1 MSKRPTTA
9 GSFLSRLRRPMSR
22 LRDMPIWSKLGL
34 IMIVP
39 TIATV
44 VVGTSGL
51 VDHLETLNNAN
62 RAGDLANLIGYSGD
76 LVGTVQDERVGA
88 VLFLGAK
95 EFQTRAQYREGY
107 NRSNQRVDQA
117 KTPYLRQ
124 RGEINDLPRNF
135 VGLLDTI
142 DTQLKDLPATRSQ
155 VLNGKLKINDAD
167 QAYGQLVEDLLAIRD
182 SATQLAGDNDLSDR
196 MRTSAAVA
204 RQKEYLTQRRL
215 VVHQAIT
222 QNQYTPALRQQFI
235 SSVTGQAQSLAT
247 FQAVAP
253 EPDKLFYEQTVS
265 GPDIRKAD
273 SFTSFISSNNNGSMA
288 NAPFGSDQWDQTM
301 VAYGKLIRSVETR
314 LDGNVVQQADQ
325 LRSDTQRRVFLETGL
340 LLTMLLLAILFAYL
354 VARSMARSLRELR
367 QGALAVAQ
375 YGLPQA
381 VARLRDPQV
390 TGQLSP
396 EQLANQI
403 AEPLPVRS
411 RDEFGQVTEA
421 FNAVH
426 LEAVRTAAQQAA
438 LRASVATMFVNLARR
453 SQILVDRLI
462 GHLDRLE
469 RGEEDPD
476 RLAELFQLDHLATRM
491 RRNDENLLV
500 LAGAD
505 STRVQREPAA
515 LIDVLRAAQSEVEH
529 YTRIEFGMIDRDIE
543 VAAHAVNDLV
553 HLVAELFDNATAFS
567 PPDSQI
573 MVEARRVGDRASLYV
588 EDRGIGISRE
598 QLRDLNERLATP
610 PQVDVAVSRMM
621 GLVVVARLAARHSV
635 RVELRPGTDRGTV
648 AEVALPTSV
657 LVPRALTGRS
667 GPMPAL
673 PPAGQQLD
681 GPQFGGPQQGGPQ
694 QGGPQQGGPQ
704 FGGPQFGGPQFGGPR
719 QGGPQRGGPTPVF
732 GALAALGNGPHT
744 PPGPHPSSSGNQVTL
759 GGRPFDPTPRNGA
772 GTPAN
777 AGGGRAMPAWS
788 DLTGANPAPAD
799 GAPGPTAGGGFGP
812 PAGSAFGPRPTN
824 GQSNDPLPQR
834 RNPGEDDEPTTT
846 GPQPMIP
853 RQLPSSPEARPYG
866 PPVPPV
872 SAPPLPPVSGI
883 PASGIPASGPPLP
896 ARPVSATPVSGDPY
910 PGRPVSAAPVS
921 GDPYSGRP
929 VSAAPVSGQPVSGGP
944 YPGRPG
950 PAALGMGQPAPMAG
964 QPTSAPPANQL
975 PSRPVS
981 SAPAPSVGAPP
992 VWPPVAPTEP
1002 APAAMP
1008 ERRNPALD
1016 MTTEL
1021 PRVPRTEMPA
1031 SAQPAAPQPA
1041 PRAPQPSTPSQPGN
1055 RQRYADE
1062 TMELPIF
1069 RELESA
1075 WFRTRRPGSN
1085 DEPAAPGTA
1094 GNGAATQQFAKVDTT
1109 GRPVTQ
1115 PTSATT
1121 GNTPMAH
1128 TPTAG
1133 GGPRDNGA
1141 ANGNTRPERPG
1152 GLPTRQPAAPK
1163 QSSPWQTAA
1172 DDGWRAASAATEVPV
1187 AETTRKGLPKRTPMA
1202 QLVPGSIDKPTA
1214 AVQRRTPEA
1223 VRGLLS
1229 AYHRGVQRGR
1239 NLPTDSNTTGPEG
1252 TPGGQQSSQSGSGP
1266 EAGSGQKEQ
1275 QA

>member
-9 GSFLSRLRRPMSR
+9 GSFLSRLRRPMNR

-76 LVGTVQDERVGA
+76 LVDTVQDERVGA

-95 EFQTRAQYREGY
+95 EFQTRAQYQEGY
-107 NRSNQRVDQA
+107 NRTNQRVDQA
-117 KTPYLRQ
+117 KSPYLRQ
-124 RGEINDLPRNF
+124 RGEIDDLPRNF

-167 QAYGQLVEDLLAIRD
+167 QAYRQLIEDLLSIRD

-196 MRTSAAVA
+196 MRAAGAVA
-204 RQKEYLTQRRL
+204 RQKEYLTQRRV

-222 QNQYTPALRQQFI
+222 QNQYTAALREQFI
-235 SSVTGQAQSLAT
+235 ASGTGQAQSLAT
-247 FQAVAP
+247 FQAIAT
-253 EPDKLFYEQTVS
+253 EPDKLFYDQTVS
-265 GPDIRKAD
+265 GPDLRKAD
-273 SFTSFISSNNNGSMA
+273 RFTSFISSNNNGSMA
-288 NAPFGSDQWDQTM
+288 NAPFGPDQWDQTM
-301 VAYGKLIRSVETR
+301 VANAKLMRSVESR
-314 LDGNVVQQADQ
+314 LDGNVVRQADA
-325 LRSDTQRRVFLETGL
+325 LRSDTQRQVFLETGL

-354 VARSMARSLRELR
+354 VARSMARSLRDLR

-390 TGQLSP
+390 TGQLTP
-396 EQLANQI
+396 VQLANQI

-411 RDEFGQVTEA
+411 KDEFGQVTEA

-426 LEAVRTAAQQAA
+426 LEAVRTAAEQAA

-529 YTRIEFGMIDRDIE
+529 YTRIEFGVIDRDIE

-567 PPDSQI
+567 PPDSQV

-588 EDRGIGISRE
+588 EDRGIGISPE

-621 GLVVVARLAARHSV
+621 GLVVVARLAARHGV

-648 AEVALPTSV
+648 ADVTLPTTV
-657 LVPRALTGRS
+657 LVPRALAGR
-667 GPMPAL
+667 GQPGPAL
-673 PPAGQQLD
+673 PAA
-681 GPQFGGPQQGGPQ
+681 GPQQS
-694 QGGPQQGGPQ
+694 
-704 FGGPQFGGPQFGGPR
+704 
-719 QGGPQRGGPTPVF
+719 GPTPAF
-732 GALAALGNGPHT
+732 GALAAFGSSPQSL
-744 PPGPHPSSSGNQVTL
+744 PPAPHPGASGNQVTL
-759 GGRPFDPTPRNGA
+759 GGRAFDPASRNGS

-788 DLTGANPAPAD
+788 DLTGANPGGGD
-799 GAPGPTAGGGFGP
+799 GGFGSRP
-812 PAGSAFGPRPTN
+812 SSGSGFE
-824 GQSNDPLPQR
+824 PLPQR
-834 RNPGEDDEPTTT
+834 RNPAEGDPGTS
-846 GPQPMIP
+846 GQQPAIP
-853 RQLPSSPEARPYG
+853 RQLPSSPEARPYSPPPVSA

-872 SAPPLPPVSGI
+872 SAPPLPPVSGA
-883 PASGIPASGPPLP
+883 PAAGHQLP
-896 ARPVSATPVSGDPY
+896 Y
-910 PGRPVSAAPVS
+910 RPVSAAPVS
-921 GDPYSGRP
+921 GDPWSGRP
-929 VSAAPVSGQPVSGGP
+929 VSAAPVSGQPTSAVPVS
-944 YPGRPG
+944 
-950 PAALGMGQPAPMAG
+950 G
-964 QPTSAPPANQL
+964 QPTGYQVSAPPANQL
-975 PSRPVS
+975 PARPQT
-981 SAPAPSVGAPP
+981 PMPGVGAPP
-992 VWPPVAPTEP
+992 VWPPVAPPP
-1002 APAAMP
+1002 APAPVAP
-1008 ERRNPALD
+1008 ERPTSGMD

-1031 SAQPAAPQPA
+1031 TQQPATGQPAAATPATNRPAATPAARPA
-1041 PRAPQPSTPSQPGN
+1041 PAQQQGN

-1075 WFRTRRPGSN
+1075 WFRTRRPGPN
-1085 DEPAAPGTA
+1085 DEAAAPAPAATTNG
-1094 GNGAATQQFAKVDTT
+1094 GAATQQFAKVDTT
-1109 GRPVTQ
+1109 GRPVPQ
-1115 PTSATT
+1115 PTPATT
-1121 GNTPMAH
+1121 GNAPMAP

-1133 GGPRDNGA
+1133 GAPRDNGA
-1141 ANGNTRPERPG
+1141 ANGNTRPAYAG
-1152 GLPTRQPAAPK
+1152 GLPTRQPTASP

-1187 AETTRKGLPKRTPMA
+1187 AETTQKGLPKRKPMA
-1202 QLVPGSIDKPTA
+1202 QLVPGSIDKPSA
-1214 AVQRRTPEA
+1214 SVQRRTPEG

-1239 NLPTDSNTTGPEG
+1239 NTDSNTTGPEG

-1266 EAGSGQKEQ
+1266 VAGSGQKEQ
-1275 QA
+1275 QG